1 MRSRDTNQAAGGSRV
16 GLVRTAAAAQRV
28 KVARKE
34 SKEVRRQQ
42 LIEATIDSLARRG
55 YADTTTAVVADGAG
69 LSRGIVN
76 FHFDSKEKLLIET
89 LRYLSDEYRTFW
101 RTALKKA
108 GSSPA
113 EKLRALVLADFDR
126 KVCTPKKLAAWC
138 AFWGEAKTRPTYQEL
153 CGANDREYQ
162 FTVVNLCR
170 GLAEPHQSP
179 EMLARGLVCLLEGLW
194 LHLMMIPK
202 DVSAA
207 DARATALTHLG
218 NVFPKQFTSDG
229 DVREQP

>member
-1 MRSRDTNQAAGGSRV
+1 MAGGECVMR
-16 GLVRTAAAAQRV
+16 AAAAARGA
-28 KVARKE
+28 KVGRKE

-42 LIEATIDSLARRG
+42 LIEVTIDSLARRG
-55 YADTTTAVVADGAG
+55 YAETTTAEVADGAG

-89 LRYLSDEYRTFW
+89 LRYLADEYRSVW

-108 GSSPA
+108 GASPA

-126 KVCTPKKLAAWC
+126 KVCTSRKLAAWC
-138 AFWGEAKTRPTYQEL
+138 AFWGEAKSRPTYQQL

-162 FTVVNLCR
+162 FTVLNLCS
-170 GLAEPHQSP
+170 GLADEHQSP
-179 EMLARGLVCLLEGLW
+179 ELLARGLVCLLEGLW
-194 LHLMMIPK
+194 LHLMMSPK
-202 DVSAA
+202 EITAA
-207 DARATALTHLG
+207 DARAVALAHLAG
-218 NVFPKQFTSDG
+218 VFPTWFTETG